1 MKKFLS
7 IVTSGTLALLMA
19 TTSVVTSFAYD
30 GNDDS
35 AKATD
40 AVSLEVVSDNT
51 IPAEEPTVLMKQ
63 FRLFLVSRQLTIRK
77 SADFQILPRALKLAG
92 ILIPVQLNTEY
103 MFLTES
109 HGTVWARVQPLT
121 LRITH

>member
-7 IVTSGTLALLMA
+7 IVTSGTLALLMT

-51 IPAEEPTVLMKQ
+51 IPAEEPTGPMKQ

-77 SADFQILPRALKLAG
+77 SIDFQIMPQALKLAG
-92 ILIPVQLNTEY
+92 ILIPVQLSTEY

-109 HGTVWARVQPLT
+109 RGAVWARV
-121 LRITH
+121 

>member
-30 GNDDS
+30 GNDES

-40 AVSLEVVSDNT
+40 AVSLEVVST
-51 IPAEEPTVLMKQ
+51 ILFLPKSLQVLMKQ

-77 SADFQILPRALKLAG
+77 SADFQILPQALKLAG
-92 ILIPVQLNTEY
+92 ILIPVQLSTEY

-109 HGTVWARVQPLT
+109 HGAVWARVQPLT